1 MLRVIRRRR
10 RVVWATWH
18 SVSAHPQSGGA
29 PQLPASKQHP
39 QELWPDP
46 VLAPH
51 HLLQL
56 GHAGLLL
63 QLHGHSG
70 ALVVAHKH
78 CEKDRGCQVTVMTS
92 LVRFVITADVYR
104 SARTGTASVRQR
116 RTPDLRPAEHLLR
129 VGREGRGPARWTRQN
144 SPIIPLFVLQ
154 AADLFT
160 PRCILGSVI
169 LIFPLLQ

>member
-10 RVVWATWH
+10 RVVRATWH

-39 QELWPDP
+39 QELRPDP
-46 VLAPH
+46 LLTPH

-56 GHAGLLL
+56 SHAGLLL

-78 CEKDRGCQVTVMTS
+78 CGKDRGCQVTVMTS
-92 LVRFVITADVYR
+92 LIRSVITEQLLTC
-104 SARTGTASVRQR
+104 TG
-116 RTPDLRPAEHLLR
+116 PLEPAQPVCR
-129 VGREGRGPARWTRQN
+129 AGRGGHLTCAQ
-144 SPIIPLFVLQ
+144 
-154 AADLFT
+154 
-160 PRCILGSVI
+160 
-169 LIFPLLQ
+169 